1 MYPTFELW
9 LAAAN
14 AALLAGYAIDYRDA
28 GADDAE
34 LRVMYDDHLQRGETV
49 QECARNYAESYDL
62 HTPDAWTAKDLA
74 ARYPIP
80 APPAA

>member
-14 AALLAGYAIDYRDA
+14 AALLAGYGIDYHDA
-28 GADDAE
+28 GCEEAT
-34 LRVMYDDHLQRGETV
+34 LRAYYLDHLAGETV
-49 QECARNYAESYDL
+49 QECARLYAEAYDL
-62 HTPDAWTAKDLA
+62 NTPDPWTAKDLA
-74 ARYPIP
+74 ARHPIP

>member
-14 AALLAGYAIDYRDA
+14 AALLAGYGIDYHDA
-28 GADDAE
+28 GADEDQ
-34 LRVMYDDHLQRGETV
+34 LRAYYADHLNGESV
-49 QECARNYAESYDL
+49 QECARLYAEAYDL
-62 HTPDAWTAKDLA
+62 NTPDLWTAKDLA
-74 ARYPIP
+74 RMHPIP

>member
-14 AALLAGYAIDYRDA
+14 AALLAGYGIDYRDA
-28 GADDAE
+28 GADESE
-34 LRVMYDDHLQRGETV
+34 LRGLYDDHLQRGETV
-49 QECARNYAESYDL
+49 QECARLYAEDRDL
-62 HTPDAWTAKDLA
+62 DTPDAWTAKDLA